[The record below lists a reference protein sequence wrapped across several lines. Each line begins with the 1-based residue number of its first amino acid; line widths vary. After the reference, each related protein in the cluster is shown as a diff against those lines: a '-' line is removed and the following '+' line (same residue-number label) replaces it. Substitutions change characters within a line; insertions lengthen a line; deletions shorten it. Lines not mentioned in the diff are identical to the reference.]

1 VSAAWVVILAV
12 GALTV
17 AFKAAGPV
25 LLGGRPLPERALD
38 VVELAAPVLLVALI
52 VTATVGG
59 DEEIVFDE
67 RLAGVGAAGLALW
80 RGVPLVVAMAIAAA
94 VTAALRG
101 LL

>member
-1 VSAAWVVILAV
+1 MSATWLVIVAV

-17 AFKAAGPV
+17 AFKAAGPLLLSGRRLPDRV
-25 LLGGRPLPERALD
+25 LA

-59 DEEIVFDE
+59 DEEIVLDE
-67 RLAGVGAAGLALW
+67 WLAGVGAAGIALW
-80 RGVPLVVAMAIAAA
+80 RGVPLVGSMAVAAA